1 MTSDVS
7 SAATGVT
14 FGERLASVIADRG
27 NLCVGIDPHPELLRQ
42 WDLPVSADGVRRFG
56 EICVQAFGDRAAVV
70 KPQVAF
76 FEEYGAAGMA
86 ALESTIAGF
95 RARGAMVIADAK
107 RGDIGSTMAGYARAW
122 LGDSPLAADAV
133 TLSPYLGF
141 GSLQP
146 AIDLAREHDR
156 AVIVLARTSNPEGA
170 QVQTAEAENCSVA
183 QRIVDAAAALNA
195 DQPGL
200 IGVVVGA
207 TREHGLD
214 LSTLNGPVLAPG
226 LGAQG
231 ATPEDIGTIFD
242 GVDERWLLPSAS
254 RSVLAAGPSVAALS
268 DAVLGLGDELRKALS
283 R

>member
-1 MTSDVS
+1 MG
-7 SAATGVT
+7 SAAAGATT
-14 FGERLASVIADRG
+14 FGDRLAVAIADRG
-27 NLCVGIDPHPELLRQ
+27 NLCVGVDPHPELLLQ

-56 EICVQAFGDRAAVV
+56 EICVQAFGDRVAVV

-86 ALESTIAGF
+86 ALESMIAGF
-95 RARGAMVIADAK
+95 RARGAVVIADAK

-122 LGDSPLAADAV
+122 LGNSPLAADAV

-146 AIDLAREHDR
+146 AIDLARENDR
-156 AVIVLARTSNPEGA
+156 SVIVLARTSNPEGA
-170 QVQTAEAENCSVA
+170 PVQTARSEGCSVA
-183 QRIVDAAAALNA
+183 QQIVDAAAELNA
-195 DQPGL
+195 GRPGL
-200 IGVVVGA
+200 VGVVVGA

-231 ATPEDIGTIFD
+231 ATPQDIGTIFSD
-242 GVDERWLLPSAS
+242 VEHRWLLPSAS

-268 DAVLGLGDELRKALS
+268 DAVLGLNDELRVALT